1 VVVRRKRRGAG
12 GLGRPHERAHPPPP
26 PPRRPGASRLN
37 ATATVASLP
46 GNGTR
51 PLVAALHT
59 VPCASAAARGG
70 APAGATYGRDAAYRR
85 VTGDTGAGAAGAMV
99 AATLTAPATTAAT
112 PPPASVGGG
121 ADAPFLVDYDEAVS
135 VVAYDGS
142 TPIACC
148 QLAPPAPVLPDEW
161 GATVE
166 ANIVEKGYTLALRQ
180 VYSAPLARVR
190 TEVHAGGADR
200 VVFQDLAAGT
210 VTLVDAP
217 NATHPAGACL
227 VRPAAP
233 GEGGVL
239 GLTGGGGRDGAL
251 LSTAAA
257 LRFDPGEVVHAPLAR
272 ALARGVP
279 AETWTRAINDGGNA
293 SYTASYLFP
302 VNAWI
307 AGGAR
312 WGRGQGGSALAS
324 DAAVA
329 DRAPLLRRVL
339 PPHAARRHRQRHA
352 ARGRPGDGR
361 AGPERGPGRWGAG
374 RGGRTAETLSRSPTP
389 LPQPAVYHE
398 YHFVNMRPR
407 PGLAAG
413 PGSVFDPCTVAPRG
427 VGCGC
432 APGGSGGGTDADAVP
447 YAGGGGG
454 RAPGAPAR
462 AAGAPPLAARAEPRG
477 FVPAQAGPYAL
488 VGILS
493 ALGGGLL
500 AVGVPAAARAVGRTR
515 ARTFEPFQ
523 GGSAPAVPTVHA
535 MSVASA

>member
-1 VVVRRKRRGAG
+1 MVVRRKRRGAG
-12 GLGRPHERAHPPPP
+12 GLGRPHERAHPPHPT
-26 PPRRPGASRLN
+26 PRRPGASRLN

-312 WGRGQGGSALAS
+312 WGREQGGSARAS

-389 LPQPAVYHE
+389 SPPTSRLPRVPLCQHAPPP
-398 YHFVNMRPR
+398 RPR
-407 PGLAAG
+407 RGPRVGLRPLHRRAA
-413 PGSVFDPCTVAPRG
+413 RG
-427 VGCGC
+427 RLRLR
-432 APGGSGGGTDADAVP
+432 
-447 YAGGGGG
+447 AGGGRRWHRRRR
-454 RAPGAPAR
+454 RAVRRRRRRAR
-462 AAGAPPLAARAEPRG
+462 AGGARARRRR
-477 FVPAQAGPYAL
+477 
-488 VGILS
+488 
-493 ALGGGLL
+493 
-500 AVGVPAAARAVGRTR
+500 AAARR
-515 ARTFEPFQ
+515 ARRAPRLCSCPGRPVRARRHSERARR
-523 GGSAPAVPTVHA
+523 GAAGRGRARGSARGRPHA
-535 MSVASA
+535 GAHV